1 MNWLDVVI
9 AIIMAIVIIGGF
21 ILFTIGAKED
31 EIGGGF
37 IALLI
42 TLGIAGLI
50 GFLSWFSL
58 DYKSGS
64 TVGEITSV
72 DKNLFGT
79 TAVFIKTTANQ
90 EEKYC
95 IESDE
100 LAKQA
105 SELVG
110 KKVKINYGKRIGFY
124 STGACNNAPIDEI
137 IVVE

>member
-1 MNWLDVVI
+1 MNVLDIII
-9 AIIMAIVIIGGF
+9 AIIMTIIMIGGF
-21 ILFTIGAKED
+21 VLFTLAAKDD
-31 EIGGGF
+31 EIGTGF
-37 IALLI
+37 VCMVIA
-42 TLGIAGLI
+42 LGIAGFI
-50 GFLSWFSL
+50 GFISWFSL

-100 LAKQA
+100 LAKEA

-124 STGACNNAPIDEI
+124 STGACSNAPIEEI